1 VILYYKDVT
10 IATPKMEEIH
20 MKVLYFTATGNN
32 LYIAKRLGGEYY
44 SIPKLLKED
53 PWDIEDEKIGIIFP
67 VFYSGV
73 PKIVEEFL
81 NQSNL
86 KSKYIFAIAS
96 YGSFSWGTSRHLLE
110 IAKRNGVKISYYNE
124 ILMVD
129 NYLPVYDMDKELKKE
144 PGKKIEKNLNK
155 IIKDIEEKRI
165 YIKTNSVFT
174 KIIRSRQMKRYDNRF
189 EKNFLVGSNCNGCKV
204 CEKVC
209 PVNNIKV
216 DEKPVFNNRCQHC
229 LACIQNCPQ
238 TAIGLKKERSTSRFR
253 NQHVSLNE
261 IIKANS

>member
-1 VILYYKDVT
+1 
-10 IATPKMEEIH
+10 

-32 LYIAKRLGGEYY
+32 LYIAKRLGGECY
-44 SIPKLLKED
+44 SIPKLLKEGD
-53 PWDIEDEKIGIIFP
+53 LDVEAEKIGIVFP

-81 NQSNL
+81 DKSNL

-110 IAKRNGVKISYYNE
+110 IAGRNRIEFSYYNE

-129 NYLPVYDMDKELKKE
+129 NYLPVFDMNKQLKKE
-144 PGKKIEKNLNK
+144 PGKKIEEKLDR
-155 IIKDIEEKRI
+155 IIKDIGEKRS
-165 YIKTNSVFT
+165 YIKTNAAFT
-174 KIIRSRQMKRYDNRF
+174 QIIRSGQMKRYDSSF

-209 PVNNIKV
+209 PVDNIKV
-216 DEKPVFNNRCQHC
+216 DERPVFNNNCQHC
-229 LACIQNCPQ
+229 LACIHNCPQ
-238 TAIGLKKERSTSRFR
+238 VAISLKKEKSTARFR
-253 NQHVSLNE
+253 NRNVTLNE
-261 IIKANS
+261 IINANS